1 MGDTSPAARDDDQ
14 GEYVARTSGKMRLA
28 AAGMVLLLATTAMAC
43 SSTNSASSTTATAA
57 GGGGSGGS
65 SKIPASASSDHT
77 GVTANSVT
85 VGNVSTLSLGGLF
98 KGAVVGTQAY
108 FDFVNSTG
116 GVNGRKLTVDSA
128 DDNFSGATNKQ
139 ATQNA
144 ITNDFSMVGSFS
156 LEDSYGGALLAANP
170 GVPDVSNVLDKATS
184 KLSNVYSPVPLNGGW
199 QEGPLQYFKKKFPN
213 DINASAALVGDLPS
227 AVNAWSGEKYVL
239 QKVGYKVV
247 YEKTYGVAQ
256 ANFDQNVVA
265 MKNAGVKMLFVD
277 SMAESYAS
285 GLLKSLTTQNFH
297 PIVILGAATY
307 TNKLVADSGGA
318 SAVNGD
324 YLQQSTALYLGQDA
338 SSDPAVASFLHWVN
352 VASPGFTPDLFT
364 LYGWLSA
371 QVFVQALQNAGTNPS
386 RGSLLTQLS
395 KISTFD
401 GQHIIGPNDVAAK
414 TPGNCYLIGQV
425 VNGNWQRLDD
435 PPVSGPNHGFRCDY
449 SYVTPPK
456 A

>member
-1 MGDTSPAARDDDQ
+1 MGDTSPAAKDDDQ
-14 GEYVARTSGKMRLA
+14 GEYVARTSGNMRLA

-43 SSTNSASSTTATAA
+43 SSTNSATTTTTAA

-65 SKIPASASSDHT
+65 SKIPASAFSDHT
-77 GVTANSVT
+77 GVTAKSVT

-108 FDFVNSTG
+108 FDSVNATG
-116 GVNGRKLTVDSA
+116 GINGRKLTVDSA

-170 GVPDVSNVLDKATS
+170 GVPDVSNVLDTTTG
-184 KLSNVYSPVPLNGGW
+184 KLPNVYSAVPLNGGW
-199 QEGPLQYFKKKFPN
+199 QEGPLQYFKKKFPS
-213 DINASAALVGDLPS
+213 DINAAAALVGDLPS
-227 AVNAWSGEKYVL
+227 AVTAWAGEKYVL

-247 YEKTYGVAQ
+247 YEQTYGVAQ
-256 ANFDQNVVA
+256 TNFDQNVVA
-265 MKNAGVKMLFVD
+265 MKNA
-277 SMAESYAS
+277 MAEAYAS

-324 YLQQSTALYLGQDA
+324 YLQQSTALYLGQDT
-338 SSDPAVASFLHWVN
+338 SSVPAVASFLHWVN
-352 VASPGFTPDLFT
+352 EASPGFTPDLFT

-401 GQHIIGPNDVAAK
+401 GQHMIGPNDVAAK

-456 A
+456 I